1 MCKRRLGCGIG
12 CALVLLLALLVA
24 LRGLWLPLIGGALIV
39 ADPLRPADAV
49 VPLGGGE
56 RGRVTQAAALVRQGD
71 AGWLIATDSEIDLPG
86 IRDSW
91 ADLVRREAIWQGTP
105 EERIVDAPGIVTTT
119 YAEALAVRRLALAR
133 GWRSLIVVTDP
144 YHTRRARLIFRDVF
158 RDTGVQV
165 IVRPVEDAPYRAD
178 AWWRTEDGL
187 RETWTEYLKT
197 LLYGVGYR

>member
-1 MCKRRLGCGIG
+1 VVAPHRR
-12 CALVLLLALLVA
+12 
-24 LRGLWLPLIGGALIV
+24 
-39 ADPLRPADAV
+39 RPDRRR
-49 VPLGGGE
+49 P
-56 RGRVTQAAALVRQGD
+56 ALVRQGD
-71 AGWLIATDSEIDLPG
+71 ARWLIATDSELDLPG

-91 ADLVRREAIWQGTP
+91 AGLVRREAIWQGTP
-105 EERIVDAPGIVTTT
+105 EARIVDAPGIVTTT

-144 YHTRRARLIFRDVF
+144 YHTRRARMIFRNVF
-158 RDTGVQV
+158 RDAGVQF
-165 IVRPVEDAPYRAD
+165 IVRPADGAAYRAD